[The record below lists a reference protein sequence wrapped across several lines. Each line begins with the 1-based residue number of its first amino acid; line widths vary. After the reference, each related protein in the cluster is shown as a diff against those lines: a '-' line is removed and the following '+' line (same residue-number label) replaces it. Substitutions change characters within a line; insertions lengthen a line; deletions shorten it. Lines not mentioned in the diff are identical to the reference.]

1 MDLCSDVTFV
11 PVIAPL
17 SPSLFEAIYSS
28 AQLLIGVSD
37 EDPLA
42 MFAEAVR
49 QAFFGLILG
58 LA

>member
-1 MDLCSDVTFV
+1 VTFV

-49 QAFFGLILG
+49 QAFFGPILG

>member
-1 MDLCSDVTFV
+1 M
-11 PVIAPL
+11 
-17 SPSLFEAIYSS
+17 FEAIYSG

-37 EDPLA
+37 DDPLA

-49 QAFFGLILG
+49 QACFGLILG